1 MAGEKKMVYCT
12 KCGTKNEED
21 AEMCSSC
28 GAHLRMSRRIDR
40 GRSGSDCFG
49 SRNRR
54 EDECFGLPHGGAI
67 IGIIFGAIII
77 LVGLAL
83 LYDWSVLWSY
93 FWPFIVIIFGIL
105 IISGALYGMM
115 RRK

>member
-1 MAGEKKMVYCT
+1 MVYCT
-12 KCGTKNEED
+12 KCGIKNEED
-21 AEMCSSC
+21 VEVCSSC
-28 GAHLRMSRRIDR
+28 GAQLRMTRRRERDR
-40 GRSGSDCFG
+40 PSSDCFG
-49 SRNRR
+49 PRDRR

-93 FWPFIVIIFGIL
+93 FWPFVVIIFGIL
-105 IISGALYGMM
+105 IISGALYGMT
-115 RRK
+115 RRR